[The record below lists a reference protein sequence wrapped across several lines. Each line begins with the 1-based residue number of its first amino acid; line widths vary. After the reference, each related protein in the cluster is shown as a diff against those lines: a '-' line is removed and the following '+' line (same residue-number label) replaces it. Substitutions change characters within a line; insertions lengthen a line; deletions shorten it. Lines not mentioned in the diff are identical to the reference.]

1 MLKRIFFT
9 QLVLITSLTFAQTS
23 FEWFPGDL
31 SIQPFTANFLEPR
44 AGFSF
49 MTGKSAIRLDVGTS
63 SDIIHLKKDNSIFS
77 FGADLFTFTRL
88 RGEKEFHFPVETI
101 DYLFGVNAAYK
112 KVNRDYEY
120 GARFRLS
127 HISAHFVDG
136 HFDYAIYDWR
146 NGRIPRVYSR
156 EFLELFP
163 YYKFNGIRVYV
174 GLTYLLHTSPKLF
187 GKGIYQ
193 FGFDYYAQNLI
204 ACNVTPFAS
213 FDFKLSK
220 IKSFTGSNILSAGVK
235 FGKPFSK
242 GFSIFAAYFSGNSIH
257 GEYFDYK
264 ESYGTIG
271 FNIDI

>member
-1 MLKRIFFT
+1 MRIKISFIT
-9 QLVLITSLTFAQTS
+9 LILITSSTFAQTS
-23 FEWFPGDL
+23 YEWFPDNL
-31 SIQPFTANFLEPR
+31 NIHPFTANFLEPKT
-44 AGFSF
+44 GFSF
-49 MTGKSAIRLDVGTS
+49 MLGKSAIRLDIGTS
-63 SDIIHLKKDNSIFS
+63 SDFISYYKDNSVFS
-77 FGADLFTFTRL
+77 FGADLFTYTRL

-101 DYLFGVNAAYK
+101 DYLFGVNAGYK
-112 KVNRDYEY
+112 VINKDDEY

-156 EFLELFP
+156 EFIELFP
-163 YYKFNGIRVYV
+163 YYKYRGVRVYA
-174 GLTYLLHTSPKLF
+174 GLTYLLHTSPKVF

-193 FGFDYYAQNLI
+193 FGFDYYAHDLI
-204 ACNVTPFAS
+204 ACNVSPFAA

-220 IKSFTGSNILSAGVK
+220 IKSFTGSNILSAGIK

-242 GFSIFAAYFSGNSIH
+242 GFTIFASYFSGSSIH

-264 ESYGTIG
+264 ENYGTIG